1 MEFHNMNSAVCNAMY
16 NQSESLI
23 RAVCADLGHDD
34 RAGEL
39 VKKHMDKTFIKIKP
53 MKDPTKP
60 KRSMSSYMLFC
71 NANRG
76 RITADDPSLKLGDI
90 SKRLANEWAKQT
102 KEDRKPYI
110 RAADDL
116 RDEYDQ
122 KIIDWRTQKPNFT

>member
-1 MEFHNMNSAVCNAMY
+1 MNSAVCNAMY